1 MIIDNIVNRVKN
13 FPLKDLEIVDVC
25 IGIPFTYVIIE
36 ENGLKFL
43 GTALT
48 PLIELGCIERR
59 NPPVD
64 VYSLDVS
71 KVVEWATDVHM
82 IRRVIGMATINAVS
96 QYFLKSEIDEFDTGL
111 KLTEILNKVRAEKV
125 AVIGYMRYL
134 VEDLRREGF
143 DFVIFERDFTSRRDG
158 FSDCLEPRMLPEMDA
173 LLITGSSL
181 INDSLDFVLRFA
193 RRSKVNVLIGPTAQ
207 VHPRLMRGFNVHY
220 LYSCMVLDVE
230 KAVELLKVTAWRDA
244 LFGEFSRVY
253 MAKVPQP

>member
-1 MIIDNIVNRVKN
+1 MIIDSIVNRVKI
-13 FPLKDLEIVDVC
+13 FSLKGLEIVDVC
-25 IGIPFTYVIIE
+25 IGIPFTYVAVE
-36 ENGLKFL
+36 GNGLKSL

-48 PLIELGCIERR
+48 PLIELGCIERQ

-64 VYSLDVS
+64 VYSLDVNE
-71 KVVEWATDVHM
+71 VVEWATDVHM
-82 IRRVIGMATINAVS
+82 TRRVIGMATVNAVS
-96 QYFLKSEIDEFDTGL
+96 QYFLRNEIDELDTGL
-111 KLTEILNKVRAEKV
+111 KPTDILNEIGAERI

-134 VEDLRREGF
+134 IEDLRREGF
-143 DFVIFERDFTSRRDG
+143 DPVIFERDFTRRRDG

-193 RRSKVNVLIGPTAQ
+193 RRSKVNILIGPTAQ
-207 VHPRLMRGFNVHY
+207 VHPRLMSGFNVHY
-220 LYSCMVLDVE
+220 LYSCMVLNVE

-253 MAKVPQP
+253 MARVPQP

>member
-1 MIIDNIVNRVKN
+1 MIIDSIVSRVKN
-13 FPLKDLEIVDVC
+13 FPLKDLEIIDIC
-25 IGIPFTYVIIE
+25 IGIPFTYVVIE
-36 ENGLKFL
+36 ENRLKSL
-43 GTALT
+43 GAALT
-48 PLIELGCIERR
+48 PLIELGCIERQ

-64 VYSLDVS
+64 VYNLNVNE
-71 KVVEWATDVHM
+71 VIEWATDVHM
-82 IRRVIGMATINAVS
+82 IRRVIGMAAVNAVS
-96 QYFLKSEIDEFDTGL
+96 QHFLRDEIDEFDTGL
-111 KLTEILNKVRAEKV
+111 KPTEILNEIGAEKI

-143 DFVIFERDFTSRRDG
+143 DFVIFERDFTRRRDG